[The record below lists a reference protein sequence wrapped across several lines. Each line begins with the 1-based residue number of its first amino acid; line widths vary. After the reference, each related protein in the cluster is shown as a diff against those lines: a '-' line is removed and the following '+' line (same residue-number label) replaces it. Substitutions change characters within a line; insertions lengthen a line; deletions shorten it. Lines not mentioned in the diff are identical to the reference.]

1 MLHILF
7 FVIFNL
13 GFFLMGR
20 SFCIIIYK
28 YFINNKFDDQNR
40 IFTIP
45 IYYFYTLLGL
55 FFIGNISVI
64 FNFFS
69 KNNSFFLKLF
79 FIVFLLINTSNKLK
93 INYGL
98 VNLFNF
104 LGIPS
109 IIAISSIKIG
119 LAYDAG
125 LYHLNTQL
133 WIRESNIPIG
143 LYNLHFRYGF
153 SSIIDYIS
161 SNFWISDRLEFLHFI
176 NLVFIT
182 SFLSFIFFNLLNSKN
197 PFLSMSSLA
206 LVLFG
211 ILDNFGRGG
220 GRNGFID
227 IESITKQDTPFAIV
241 FYISNILIFL
251 SIKNKKISELE
262 ILLVSFLILF
272 GIQLRIFGSITLLL
286 LIYTIFL
293 VKDFDYKKLIPATL
307 IGIIWSLKN
316 LLITGCFLFPVN
328 ITCIERLS
336 WHESGSATREMLDLK
351 SFHIG
356 YEFGT
361 PLNKWFSA
369 WLEKP
374 INADVAVNFILSFI
388 IILLLFLTFT
398 QKSTLI
404 FDSVS
409 RIFIIFYLF
418 IMIYLWMS
426 TSPGI
431 RLGIGIFM
439 LLIGVIGINFHSFKY
454 SMKGRNLVV
463 GSLFFMA
470 ILLIP
475 KLENYK
481 EVVLNPT
488 IYNNV
493 SAPTIEYAE
502 KDGFGVLPK
511 SGSQCWI
518 NIECIQSDRIV
529 IYSERLIYKIFTLS
543 S

>member
-1 MLHILF
+1 
-7 FVIFNL
+7 
-13 GFFLMGR
+13 MGR
-20 SFCIIIYK
+20 SFCILIYK
-28 YFINNKFDDQNR
+28 YFINNKFDDRNKV
-40 IFTIP
+40 FTIP

-64 FNFFS
+64 FNYFN

-79 FIVFLLINTSNKLK
+79 FIIFLLINTSNKLK
-93 INYGL
+93 INYSL

-104 LGIPS
+104 FGIPS

-161 SNFWISDRLEFLHFI
+161 SNFWISDKLEFLHFI

-182 SFLSFIFFNLLNSKN
+182 SFLSFIFFNLFNSKN
-197 PFLSMSSLA
+197 PLLSMSSLA
-206 LVLFG
+206 IVLFG

-272 GIQLRIFGSITLLL
+272 GIQLRIFGTITLVL

-336 WHESGSATREMLDLK
+336 WHESGSASREMIDLK

-361 PLNKWFSA
+361 PLNQWFST

-374 INADVAVNFILSFI
+374 INADVSVNFIFSCI

-418 IMIYLWMS
+418 LMIYLWMS

-454 SMKGRNLVV
+454 SMKGKNLIV

-493 SAPTIEYAE
+493 SAPTIEYVE
-502 KDGFGVLPK
+502 KEGFGVLPK

-529 IYSERLIYKIFTLS
+529 FYSERLIYKIFILS